1 MSGFRVKQLTLTNFR
16 NYQSL
21 RLELGGHCS
30 VLYGPNG
37 AGKTNILEA
46 VSLLSPGRGCRNAAL
61 TDFARREGPGDWT
74 VFAEIDGGLGAAQ
87 IGTGLQV
94 GPGAGARRQLRINGE
109 SHGSTPILG
118 SHLSMLW
125 VTPSM
130 DRLFVEAPSGR
141 RRFLDRMVLAFDP
154 AHAARVNAYERAM
167 RERTKLLKD
176 GRREPAWLEGL
187 EAQMAEH
194 GTAIAAAR
202 LDLVGR
208 LTAAMSESSP
218 GEAKGGFPALSVMVL
233 GHLEGWLADGARA
246 LEVEDKAMARLAAG
260 RSRDGEAGRCL
271 FGPHLSDLD
280 VTYLA
285 KNMPAR
291 DCSTGEQKAL
301 LLSLILGQ
309 ARLVHWA
316 RGAMPILLLDEVA
329 AHLDPDRRKSL
340 FSALFELGGQVIV
353 TGTDRVHFDG
363 ATGPDTHYF
372 KVELGRIML
381 DSSE

>member
-1 MSGFRVKQLTLTNFR
+1 MSSFRVNQLTLTDFR
-16 NYQSL
+16 NYQTL
-21 RLELGGHCS
+21 QLNLGGQCT

-46 VSLLSPGRGCRNAAL
+46 ISLLSPGRGCRNAAL
-61 TDFARREGPGDWT
+61 PDFARRDGTGAWT
-74 VFAEIDGGLGAAQ
+74 VFAAIEGADGPAMV
-87 IGTGLQV
+87 GTGLQV
-94 GPGAGARRQLRINGE
+94 GEGASPRRQLRINGE
-109 SHGSTPILG
+109 NYGSTTILG
-118 SHLSMLW
+118 THLSLLW

-154 AHAARVNAYERAM
+154 AHSARVNAYEKAM
-167 RERTKLLKD
+167 RERMRLLKD
-176 GRREPAWLEGL
+176 GRMDPAWLSGL

-208 LTAAMSESSP
+208 LTAAMKESAP
-218 GEAKGGFPALSVMVL
+218 TGFPALSVAVE
-233 GHLEGWLADGARA
+233 GGLEDLLASGLSA
-246 LEVEDKAMARLAAG
+246 LDVEDRAMAQLAEG
-260 RSRDGEAGRCL
+260 RKRDGEAGRCL
-271 FGPHLSDLD
+271 FGPHTSDLE
-280 VTYLA
+280 VIYLA

-329 AHLDPDRRKSL
+329 AHLDPDRRKAL
-340 FSALFELGGQVIV
+340 FSALFELGGQAIV
-353 TGTDRVHFDG
+353 TGTDRAHFDG
-363 ATGPDTHYF
+363 VTGPKTDYF
-372 KVELGRIML
+372 RVESGRIML
-381 DSSE
+381 D